1 MIELSEQQIM
11 DQIAER
17 LTGIYPDVPSD
28 MISRFV
34 HEQHARHEDRPI
46 RDFIP
51 LFVERHARA
60 ELDKVETSAA
70 PV

>member
-28 MISRFV
+28 VISRFV
-34 HEQHARHEDRPI
+34 HEQHARTR
-46 RDFIP
+46 
-51 LFVERHARA
+51 VGQS
-60 ELDKVETSAA
+60 ETSFRFSSSGTRE
-70 PV
+70 PN

>member
-34 HEQHARHEDRPI
+34 HEQHAR
-46 RDFIP
+46 
-51 LFVERHARA
+51 
-60 ELDKVETSAA
+60 
-70 PV
+70 